1 MITGVLVAWVTI
13 ALFLVALPLAAW
25 WLGGRAFLSRP
36 HAGAESEALGRAV
49 AREHRL
55 STAQAV
61 VVGRAVRWGRVVEDP
76 ALRPA
81 AVDWAHRLVELDRRR
96 REERPASRGW
106 LAVLLVAWAALALSW
121 VVLAVAEGRW
131 SDVNWFSVAVYAAAA
146 VAVWR
151 LRTGP
156 RRAIERNGGPAAA

>member
-1 MITGVLVAWVTI
+1 MITGVLLAWVTI

-25 WLGGRAFLSRP
+25 WLGGRAFLARP
-36 HAGAESEALGRAV
+36 NAAAEVDAVGRAV
-49 AREHRL
+49 TREHRL

-96 REERPASRGW
+96 RDARPQLRRW
-106 LAVLLVAWAALALSW
+106 LVVLLVAWAAL
-121 VVLAVAEGRW
+121 VVGRIVVAVAQGRW
-131 SDVNWFSVAVYAAAA
+131 SDVNWGTVVLYAAAA
-146 VAVWR
+146 VVGRR
-151 LRTGP
+151 LMTGP
-156 RRAIERNGGPAAA
+156 RRAIERNGGPAAT